1 MALSETSPHALDWPA
16 GDLTRVPYRLYRDE
30 AVYARERERLFLGRS
45 WNFVGLDVEIP
56 EPGDYRTSFI
66 GDVPVIVVR
75 DEDGAVQVLENRC
88 AHRGALVC
96 LKAAGNAKRLTCVYH
111 AWSYDLQGR
120 LVGLAFRNGVKGQ
133 GGMPGNFDAE
143 RHGLRRYRVEI
154 FCGLVFATLAA
165 DMPTVED
172 HLGPEIAAR
181 IRRVFCKPIEVL
193 GYGNQVL
200 PNNWKLYVENV
211 KDSYHASILHLFFT
225 TFKINRLSQ
234 QGGVLVDP
242 SGGHHVSYSKIERGS
257 ETGDYAAQGI
267 RSENARFRLQ
277 DPALLENRDE
287 FDDGITLQ
295 ILTVFPNFVV
305 QQIQNTL
312 AVRQILPKG
321 VARTEL
327 LWTHFGFAD
336 DDAGMRTLRRKQS
349 NFVGPAGY
357 ISMEDGAVGDFVQ
370 RGIAGAEEDSSV
382 VMMGGSGTGSETT
395 RATETSV
402 RGFWKAYRAAME
414 L

>member
-1 MALSETSPHALDWPA
+1 MLANDMTDHVEWPA

-30 AVYARERERLFLGRS
+30 AIYARERERLFMGRT
-45 WNFVGLDVEIP
+45 WNFVCLDCEIP
-56 EPGDYRTSFI
+56 EPGDYKTTFI
-66 GDVPVIVVR
+66 GDVPVIAVR

-96 LKAAGNAKRLTCVYH
+96 LKPFGNAKRLTCVYH

-120 LVGLAFRNGVKGQ
+120 LVGLAFRNGVKGE
-133 GGMPGNFDAE
+133 GGMPKEFDTA
-143 RHGLRRYRVEI
+143 RHGLRRFRVEV
-154 FCGLVFATLAA
+154 FCGLVFATFAEE
-165 DMPTVED
+165 MPSVEA
-172 HLGPEIAAR
+172 HLGPEIAGR
-181 IRRVFCKPIEVL
+181 IARVFCRPVRLL

-234 QGGVLVDP
+234 SGGVLVSDD
-242 SGGHHVSYSKIERGS
+242 GGHHVSYSKIERGS
-257 ETGDYAAQGI
+257 ETDDYAKQGI
-267 RSENARFRLQ
+267 RSENAKFQLQ
-277 DPALLENRDE
+277 DPALLDYRDE
-287 FDDGITLQ
+287 FGDGITLQ

-321 VARTEL
+321 AGRTEL
-327 LWTHFGFAD
+327 VWTQFGFQND
-336 DDAGMRTLRRKQS
+336 DQAMRTLRRKQS

-370 RGIAGAEEDSSV
+370 RGITGAEEESSV
-382 VMMGGSGTGSETT
+382 VMMGGDGTESTTT
-395 RATETSV
+395 RATETSI
-402 RGFWKAYRAAME
+402 RGFWKAYRAAMDI
-414 L
+414 